1 MIRYVNIADDLKE
14 AMLKFCVEQSP
25 YESVEDIKKLVDSAF
40 STFEKIPKKWFR
52 ITPVYRYIFY
62 VGDNY
67 IDEIYPDS
75 VKENGVLIERAV
87 YLDTFIIGH
96 YICDSGERIKRGY
109 DIYYDLDKR
118 EISLVYRIEVIN
130 NGVKNTYRVETDL
143 FEDFDAWEFMFDITT
158 DVSNILKQNLIIPA
172 EVLLKKEK
180 EAV

>member
-1 MIRYVNIADDLKE
+1 LRKSLKSGSE
-14 AMLKFCVEQSP
+14 LYLFTV
-25 YESVEDIKKLVDSAF
+25 
-40 STFEKIPKKWFR
+40 TF
-52 ITPVYRYIFY
+52 FY

-75 VKENGVLIERAV
+75 VKENGVLIERAI
-87 YLDTFIIGH
+87 YLDTFFIGH

-172 EVLLKKEK
+172 AMLIKKEK

>member
-25 YESVEDIKKLVDSAF
+25 YESVGDIKKLVDSAF
-40 STFEKIPKKWFR
+40 STFSKIPESGFR
-52 ITPVYRYIFY
+52 ITPVYRYAFY
-62 VGDNY
+62 VGDDY

-75 VKENGVLIERAV
+75 VNENGVLIERAI
-87 YLDTFIIGH
+87 YLDTLIIGH

-109 DIYYDLDKR
+109 DIYYNLDKR
-118 EISLVYRIEVIN
+118 EIALVYRIEVIN

-143 FEDFDAWEFMFDITT
+143 FEDFDVWEFMFDITT